1 MDDGRVHWAR
11 SGGADIAYR
20 LVGDGPV
27 DLVFVSGLNS
37 HIDALLEEPSL
48 RRWWERLGS
57 IARIVLVDR
66 RGSGLSDR
74 LTGPVSLEEEVDDLI
89 AVLDHAGVD
98 RVVLQSYA
106 AGGPLAVAFAA
117 RRPERTLALVLYAS
131 VLANSRNEDMPW
143 AATPEER
150 DARFARLIENWGT
163 GSNLDTMAPSVAD
176 DVRLREWLGRLERL
190 SCTPAGVLRLAESF
204 ATHDVRPLLPSLRVP
219 TLVLHR
225 TGDEFIDP
233 RHSHLAAERI
243 PGARLVLLP
252 GSDSLPM
259 VGDTE
264 ALLGEVEEFLTGNRG
279 ATSGLQ
285 RPLLTILFPDI
296 VDATGH
302 AARLGDG
309 RWRDLLSAHDD
320 AIRREVERYGGGAG
334 KDGGRE
340 VKTVGDGFIA
350 SFAGP
355 PSDALRCARTV
366 TAAVR
371 GLGIRI
377 RAGLHTGE
385 CELIADDVGGMA
397 VHIAAR
403 VCEMAAPEEILT
415 SGTVYGTVVG
425 SGLEFEMRG
434 VRELRGVPGGWPIFA
449 LLS

>member
-57 IARIVLVDR
+57 IARIVLVD
-66 RGSGLSDR
+66 GSGSGPSDR

-204 ATHDVRPLLPSLRVP
+204 ATHDVRPLLPSLR
-219 TLVLHR
+219 
-225 TGDEFIDP
+225 
-233 RHSHLAAERI
+233 
-243 PGARLVLLP
+243 
-252 GSDSLPM
+252 
-259 VGDTE
+259 
-264 ALLGEVEEFLTGNRG
+264 
-279 ATSGLQ
+279 
-285 RPLLTILFPDI
+285 
-296 VDATGH
+296 
-302 AARLGDG
+302 
-309 RWRDLLSAHDD
+309 
-320 AIRREVERYGGGAG
+320 
-334 KDGGRE
+334 
-340 VKTVGDGFIA
+340 
-350 SFAGP
+350 
-355 PSDALRCARTV
+355 
-366 TAAVR
+366 
-371 GLGIRI
+371 
-377 RAGLHTGE
+377 
-385 CELIADDVGGMA
+385 
-397 VHIAAR
+397 
-403 VCEMAAPEEILT
+403 
-415 SGTVYGTVVG
+415 
-425 SGLEFEMRG
+425 
-434 VRELRGVPGGWPIFA
+434 
-449 LLS
+449 